1 MARNRRGKMALYEV
15 MSKARFKPGYG
26 ETLEKVQPE
35 KPGKKPKEEEP
46 ITETTETIE
55 ETSAEEVSQTTARW
69 WRKPRLVQ
77 FNAGKIE
84 FSMPY
89 QIAIAAV
96 LFLIVLILA
105 AFRFGQFSHLSEQG
119 PSGNPTGKNIGGS
132 NAVKS
137 TGNVIR
143 SRMETLSTAKKTVA
157 SDTIVEPVKSTGN
170 NVIVLVEHRNQ
181 ADLVPVQTHF
191 AENGILT
198 EIVNWGGKFFLIT
211 KDKYTGFT
219 AGSDGYNAKEKI
231 IEVGAQYKGKAPEGF
246 EAFAPHYFSDAYGR
260 KIE

>member
-1 MARNRRGKMALYEV
+1 MARNKRGKMALYEV

-26 ETLEKVQPE
+26 ETLEKMQPE
-35 KPGKKPKEEEP
+35 KPDKKPKEEEP

-55 ETSAEEVSQTTARW
+55 ETSVEEVSQTTARW
-69 WRKPRLVQ
+69 WRKPRMVQ
-77 FNAGKIE
+77 FNAGRIE

-105 AFRFGQFSHLSEQG
+105 AFRVGQFSHLSERG
-119 PSGNPTGKNIGGS
+119 PTGNPTGKNIGGS
-132 NAVKS
+132 NPVKS
-137 TGNVIR
+137 TENVIR
-143 SRMETLSTAKKTVA
+143 SRMETLSTAKKTVT
-157 SDTIVEPVKSTGN
+157 SNTMGEPVRSTGD
-170 NVIVLVEHRNQ
+170 NVIVLVQHRNQ

-198 EIVNWGGKFFLIT
+198 EIVNWGGKYFLIT
-211 KDKYTGFT
+211 KDKYIGFT